1 MTNNSQAKTADG
13 KQLDALLATDTQS
26 AVQTS
31 AMKSMSALHS
41 KTKPGDSQKSNAKS
55 TQGITVSQGI
65 GKSKDKNVE

>member
-1 MTNNSQAKTADG
+1 MLDESQDRIPVAGQASKSQMTEDAMTKNSQAKTADG

-41 KTKPGDSQKSNAKS
+41 KTKPGDS
-55 TQGITVSQGI
+55 
-65 GKSKDKNVE
+65 